1 MTSDS
6 IDTRRMR
13 GTSAAKKGVP
23 GAPPQGA
30 RQQHPEPG
38 QKTPGFR
45 PDPRGRGGAARSVP
59 ADAPTGAGEARQARQ
74 KRAQASGFRLDLS
87 ADQLRA
93 ADMIM
98 RGFHLRTDG
107 LGMRTQ
113 SYGWQPRGSGG
124 GNERWESEVMRRFLG
139 WAVRAQGEGLSV
151 AAALDVI
158 VFGKSCR
165 QVDRERR
172 RRAGFARDN
181 LLGSLD
187 LYLQL

>member
-1 MTSDS
+1 
-6 IDTRRMR
+6 MR
-13 GTSAAKKGVP
+13 AVSAARKGVP
-23 GAPPQGA
+23 GAPPQS
-30 RQQHPEPG
+30 QQQPHPEPAR
-38 QKTPGFR
+38 KAPGFR
-45 PDPRGRGGAARSVP
+45 QGPRGRAGAAHGVP
-59 ADAPTGAGEARQARQ
+59 VDAPPAAGEMRQARR
-74 KRAQASGFRLDLS
+74 KRARADGFRLDLS

-124 GNERWESEVMRRFLG
+124 GNERWESDVMRRFLG
-139 WAVRAQGEGLSV
+139 WATRAQGDGLSV

-181 LLGSLD
+181 LLGSLN
-187 LYLQL
+187 LYLRL